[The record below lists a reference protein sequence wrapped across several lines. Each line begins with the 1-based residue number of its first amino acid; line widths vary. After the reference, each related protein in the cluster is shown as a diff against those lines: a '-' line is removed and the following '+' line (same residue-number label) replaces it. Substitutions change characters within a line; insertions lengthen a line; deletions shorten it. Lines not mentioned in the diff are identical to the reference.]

1 MWSGNVAGERSLSLL
16 ICPLPVCL
24 PPPPNLSC
32 CNRFRVINSFCR
44 HTTFSTSDLGST
56 TNDSPFTKRELWI
69 CYHFYLFSLKLRIRK
84 RLNKFKL
91 MYQRKQT
98 KGNRVDSRI
107 TLLALLGK
115 KLVRIPT
122 RCHFRDTACG
132 VFSQFHEWNT
142 GAGS

>member
-1 MWSGNVAGERSLSLL
+1 MWSGNVAGERSLSASLPP
-16 ICPLPVCL
+16 PLTVCL
-24 PPPPNLSC
+24 PPLLSC
-32 CNRFRVINSFCR
+32 CNRFQVINRFCR
-44 HTTFSTSDLGST
+44 HGTFSTSDLGST

-84 RLNKFKL
+84 RLDKFKL
-91 MYQRKQT
+91 MHQRKQT
-98 KGNRVDSRI
+98 KGNHVEYRI

-122 RCHFRDTACG
+122 RCHFRDTTCG